1 MLRKLYNKNMGIS
14 NLGWLKSKFHF
25 SFANYYNPNNMNF
38 GTLRVINDDLVLPQ
52 TGFDTHPHRDMEI
65 ISYVI
70 DGELTHGDSMG
81 NKETISRGH
90 VQYMSA
96 GTGVFHSEHN
106 LGDETLRFLQIWILP
121 DARGYKPNYGDYRF
135 DWNDR
140 KNKWLQI
147 VSSTNGSAP
156 IKINQDSNIYVL
168 ELDKEQDIIF
178 SVSKDRQA
186 YLVQIEGN
194 SNINGIEL
202 NMRGGLESVEEDLE
216 IKAIEKSHFLVIEMR
231 KDDGN

>member
-1 MLRKLYNKNMGIS
+1 MLRKLDNKNMGNS

-147 VSSTNGSAP
+147 VSSTNGSAI

-202 NMRGGLESVEEDLE
+202 NMRDGLESVEEDLE

>member
-1 MLRKLYNKNMGIS
+1 MLRKLDNKNMGNS

-202 NMRGGLESVEEDLE
+202 NMRDGLESVEEDLE